1 MIKKI
6 KVGDLR
12 KGMSVKGL
20 SIDGKKAD
28 KSFVDPRRVNGPT
41 DIKDI
46 YSKGYRYAYI
56 VTLEDSSGKGKSE
69 KAMIVETLG
78 REVGEGGG
86 RLELLGGWELP
97 PEDGE
102 LEDKDLI
109 DQKEAVDEFEE
120 PVAEVSFSEE
130 IRRAQE
136 VKDEAG
142 DVVRDF
148 MEDAR
153 TGKGVETGKA
163 KEVVGNMIESVFRNQ
178 DALLSL
184 ARLKNYDNYTFGH
197 CVNVCILSLALGR
210 YLGLS
215 KNELY
220 QLGTGALLH
229 DTGKM
234 LVPDTIL
241 NKPSK
246 LTIDEFEEIKKHVS
260 YSMNLLSESGNID
273 ARAVNVAYQH
283 HEKFNG
289 SGYPNGLAGDDIDY
303 FGRLVA
309 IVDVYDAIT
318 SQRVYEPNNKMANV
332 AMKMIFNVKGQHF
345 DPEIVDP
352 FVKCLGIYPVGSFVS
367 LNTGE
372 TALVKSVNR
381 KNLLKPT
388 VIVIY
393 DIYKIKLKE
402 PYEINLVHIPSVGI
416 ESSVVS
422 PMSEEDISK
431 YIN

>member
-1 MIKKI
+1 MTKI
-6 KVGDLR
+6 KVEDLQ
-12 KGMSVKGL
+12 KGMSVKAL

-28 KSFVDPRRVNGPT
+28 QSFAKPRRVNGPK

-46 YSKGYRYAYI
+46 YSKGYRYAH
-56 VTLEDSSGKGKSE
+56 VVMLEEATGKESSGK
-69 KAMIVETLG
+69 AMVVETLG
-78 REVGEGGG
+78 REVGKGEG
-86 RLELLGGWELP
+86 RLEFVGGWDLP

-102 LEDKDLI
+102 VDDSDLMDAQETEDEL
-109 DQKEAVDEFEE
+109 EE
-120 PVAEVSFSEE
+120 PPVETPFAEE
-130 IRRAQE
+130 IRCAQK
-136 VKDEAG
+136 VKEEAA

-153 TGKGVETGKA
+153 TGKGMETGKA

-197 CVNVCILSLALGR
+197 CVNVSILSLALGR

-215 KNELY
+215 KSELY
-220 QLGTGALLH
+220 LLGTGALLH

-234 LVPDTIL
+234 LVPDKIL
-241 NKPSK
+241 NKPAK
-246 LTIDEFEEIKKHVS
+246 LTLDEFEEIKKHVT
-260 YSMNLLSESGNID
+260 YSMELLSESGNID
-273 ARAVNVAYQH
+273 KRSVNIAYQH

-289 SGYPNGLAGDDIDY
+289 SGYPLSLAGEKIDF
-303 FGRLVA
+303 FGRMVA

-345 DPEIVDP
+345 DPDIVDP
-352 FVKCLGIYPVGSFVS
+352 FVKCLGIYPVGSFVA

-381 KNLLKPT
+381 KDLLKPT
-388 VIVIY
+388 VLVIY
-393 DIYKIKLKE
+393 DIYKLKLKG
-402 PYEINLVHIPSVGI
+402 PYEINLSHIPSVSI
-416 ESSVVS
+416 ESSVKS
-422 PMSEEDISK
+422 PISEEEISK
-431 YIN
+431 YLD